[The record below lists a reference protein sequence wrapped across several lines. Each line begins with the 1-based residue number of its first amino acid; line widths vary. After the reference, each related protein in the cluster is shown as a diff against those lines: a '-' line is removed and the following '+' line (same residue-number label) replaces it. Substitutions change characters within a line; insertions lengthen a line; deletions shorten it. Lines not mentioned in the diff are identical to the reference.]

1 MAGFIVQGLINHY
14 DCHFTVTKY
23 ELNFNLNFN
32 FSMATNMTKNCIW
45 ISKQDLGNCIMDCC
59 VKHGLPIHCVQQNL
73 DSITSA
79 DHNNTHVVVTSI
91 LSKECHDYKKILKE
105 CKAECVAKD

>member
-1 MAGFIVQGLINHY
+1 MI
-14 DCHFTVTKY
+14 
-23 ELNFNLNFN
+23 
-32 FSMATNMTKNCIW
+32 IW

-105 CKAECVAKD
+105 CKAECVTKD